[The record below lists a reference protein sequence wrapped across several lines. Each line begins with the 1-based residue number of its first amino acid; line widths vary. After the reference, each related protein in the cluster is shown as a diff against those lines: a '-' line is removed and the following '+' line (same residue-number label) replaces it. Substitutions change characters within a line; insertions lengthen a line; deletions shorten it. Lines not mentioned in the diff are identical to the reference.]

1 MEASQGAIMK
11 KTVLF
16 SAIGVLSAFGS
27 AAGAQE
33 IGRVLS
39 STPVIQQIAV
49 PRQVCSYQPM
59 TVQQPNTGTGGV
71 VGALAG
77 GAIGNQIGHGD
88 GRAAATVLGLVG
100 GALLGNQIERN
111 NSAPQVQNVQSCTT
125 QTQYENRTIGYNVV
139 YEYAGKQYNV
149 QMPYDPGPTIRL
161 QVTPMSGT
169 TPSPEFDAPS
179 AQGPAEPGQA
189 QPSGVIVAPPM
200 APAAGQPVARI
211 VGAPSPV
218 AAYPV
223 YPAYSTYPAYPAY
236 YGAPSYYPPIGISL
250 GIGYSRHSHR
260 WR

>member
-1 MEASQGAIMK
+1 MK

-16 SAIGVLSAFGS
+16 STVGVLSALS
-27 AAGAQE
+27 SVAGAQE

-39 STPVIQQIAV
+39 STPVIQQVAV

-59 TVQQPNTGTGGV
+59 AVQQPNTGTGGV

-100 GALLGNQIERN
+100 GALLGNQIESN
-111 NSAPQVQNVQSCTT
+111 NNAARVQNVQQCST
-125 QTQYENRTIGYNVV
+125 QTQFENRTMGYNVV

-161 QVTPMSGT
+161 QVTPMSGSMS
-169 TPSPEFDAPS
+169 SPDMDSPS
-179 AQGPAEPGQA
+179 AQAAESQSDT

-200 APAAGQPVARI
+200 GRAVGQPVARI
-211 VGAPSPV
+211 VGVPAAT
-218 AAYPV
+218 AAYP
-223 YPAYSTYPAYPAY
+223 TYPAYPPY
-236 YGAPSYYPPIGISL
+236 YATPYYFPPIGISL
-250 GIGYSRHSHR
+250 GIGYTRHSHR

>member
-1 MEASQGAIMK
+1 MK
-11 KTVLF
+11 RTVLF
-16 SAIGVLSAFGS
+16 SAIGMLSAWS
-27 AAGAQE
+27 SVAGAQE

-49 PRQVCSYQPM
+49 PRQVCSYQPV

-111 NSAPQVQNVQSCTT
+111 NSAPQVQNMQSCTT
-125 QTQYENRTIGYNVV
+125 QTQYENRTVGYNVV

-161 QVTPMSGT
+161 QVTPMSGNM
-169 TPSPEFDAPS
+169 PSPDADAAS
-179 AQGPAEPGQA
+179 AAPVQTQT

-200 APAAGQPVARI
+200 APARVGQPVAQI
-211 VGAPSPV
+211 IGVPSPV
-218 AAYPV
+218 A
-223 YPAYSTYPAYPAY
+223 TYPAYPAY
-236 YGAPSYYPPIGISL
+236 YSSPSYYPPIGISL